1 MLQGASKA
9 LSCLLT
15 DLYNVIESRK
25 VSLLFLNLIA
35 ISNDFNRMLNYVC
48 CG

>member
-15 DLYNVIESRK
+15 NLYNVIESRK
-25 VSLLFLNLIA
+25 VSLLSLNLTA
-35 ISNDFNRMLNYVC
+35 ISNDFNRVLNYVF